1 MKAWRKFLV
10 VALSVSAVAWAGTEV
25 DKTCDAAPDG
35 HIRVKN
41 IASSVHVQAWENSQ
55 VHVTG
60 TLGPDVERLE
70 FTCSGKVVTVE
81 VIVPKSHSRDID
93 SDLVVSVPKD
103 SSLDAETVSADLR
116 VSDVKGV
123 INASTVSGDLNIE
136 RGMGTVQAESVSG
149 DVTLSADSPS
159 VGVKTI
165 SGDASVAGNIGAIRG
180 DSVSGDL
187 TVSGAVERVNAK
199 SISGSVSADKVLQQA
214 EASTVS
220 GDIRVS
226 GDRLSEADFATTS
239 GDVDFTGDLTE
250 TGMLKVSTKSGAV
263 MVHVP
268 ESIAARFDVS
278 TLSGGIKNDFGPAP
292 ERVSAMGPGLRLHF
306 GPPNAAAEVKI
317 ESLSGGITVGRK

>member
-1 MKAWRKFLV
+1 
-10 VALSVSAVAWAGTEV
+10 
-25 DKTCDAAPDG
+25 
-35 HIRVKN
+35 VKN
-41 IASSVHVQAWENSQ
+41 VAGSVHIQAWDNNQ

-60 TLGPDVERLE
+60 TLGRDVERLE
-70 FTCSGKVVTVE
+70 FVCSEKLAAIK
-81 VIVPKSHSRDID
+81 VIVPKSHHPDID
-93 SDLVVSVPKD
+93 SDLTISVPKG
-103 SSLDAETVSADLR
+103 SSLEAETVSADLR

-165 SGDASVAGNIGAIRG
+165 SGDASVAGNIGAVRVE
-180 DSVSGDL
+180 SVSGDL

-220 GDIRVS
+220 GGIRVS
-226 GDRLSEADFATTS
+226 GERLSAGDFATTS
-239 GDVDFTGDLTE
+239 GDIDFTGDLTE

-263 MVHVP
+263 TVRVP

-278 TLSGGIKNDFGPAP
+278 TLSGGIRNDFGPAP
-292 ERVSAMGPGLRLHF
+292 ERASVMSPGLKLRF
-306 GPPNAAAEVKI
+306 GSPGAAAEVKI